1 MQSWRF
7 LHSSIERLGANACET
22 SAYRVYEK
30 ALFKTEMLLMPH
42 SAKPMK
48 RPLVNQVKAR
58 YDLSVVEV
66 HIGVNVT

>member
-7 LHSSIERLGANACET
+7 LHSSIERLGANACEA

-30 ALFKTEMLLMPH
+30 DLFKTEMLLMPH